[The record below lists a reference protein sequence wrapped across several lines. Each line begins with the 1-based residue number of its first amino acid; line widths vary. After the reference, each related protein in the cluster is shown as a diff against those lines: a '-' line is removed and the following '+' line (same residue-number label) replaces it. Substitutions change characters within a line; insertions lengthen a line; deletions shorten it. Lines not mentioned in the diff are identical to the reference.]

1 VSDAR
6 ASLATLDA
14 ELDTAADAAVDVAAD
29 ARSPRQS
36 GPSVTRATALV
47 VLAACCFGTISILT
61 VVATRDG
68 MQLSAVLA
76 WRYLLA
82 VPALALLSGGLRR
95 LRAPTRGVAGLL
107 VLGGGGQ
114 ALVTALTL
122 SSLAY
127 LSAATLAFLFYT
139 YPAWVAIFAALGKR
153 EPLTARRGVALA
165 FSLGGV
171 GLMVGAPGA
180 LHPTGVL
187 LALAGAVTYALYIPL
202 LGRLQGTL
210 APAVASA
217 WVSVGAGVICA
228 AAVLAQGA
236 AVTPPTPAA
245 WLCVVVLAVV
255 CTALAFIAFLRGL
268 AVLGAV
274 RTAIVATVE
283 PFWTAVLGALLLAQ
297 PLRPAV
303 FAGGLC
309 IAISVW
315 LLQWRPRAS

>member
-1 VSDAR
+1 MTAAPGAPSEEGVRAALATGAR
-6 ASLATLDA
+6 AAARPSLA
-14 ELDTAADAAVDVAAD
+14 
-29 ARSPRQS
+29 
-36 GPSVTRATALV
+36 RATALV
-47 VLAACCFGTISILT
+47 ALAACGFGTISILT

-82 VPALALLSGGLRR
+82 VPVLALLSGGLRV
-95 LRAPTRGVAGLL
+95 LRAPSRDVAGLL

-139 YPAWVAIFAALGKR
+139 YPAWVTIFAALGKR
-153 EPLTARRGVALA
+153 EPITATRGAALA
-165 FSLGGV
+165 LSLGGV
-171 GLMVGAPGA
+171 ALMVGAPGA

-217 WVSVGAGVICA
+217 WVSIGAGVLCA
-228 AAVLAQGA
+228 AAVIAQGA
-236 AVTPPTPAA
+236 AALPPTPAA
-245 WLCVVVLAVV
+245 WVSVAVLAVV

-283 PFWTAVLGALLLAQ
+283 PFWTAVLGALVLLQ

-309 IAISVW
+309 IATSVW
-315 LLQWRPRAS
+315 LLQRRPRAVA